1 MTKDVALRIDG
12 MLMGAMGHLD
22 GIAHYM
28 KGNLPPEEYRELVKL
43 LGAAMA
49 ETVELSSRLYAT
61 FPDIVP
67 KELKLD
73 KQWEQ

>member
-1 MTKDVALRIDG
+1 MTRDVALRIDG

-28 KGNLPPEEYRELVKL
+28 KGNLPPEEYKDLVKL
-43 LGAAMA
+43 IGAAMA
-49 ETVELSSRLYAT
+49 ETVELSSRLHAT

-73 KQWEQ
+73 KQRER